1 MPEGNYLTAGDLAM
15 WDTART
21 GRNYGYNDGG
31 YGCYYRSGRGAAIT
45 GVGLGAAS
53 LAGVVAGGFMLA
65 FGLNQAS
72 KARYKAA
79 ENAANGNTKA
89 IELVAAHLAQE
100 RNTRESWQN
109 VHTPTMTQYVDVRAG
124 AGAGAGANALANA
137 EAYALMNGGGLNPL
151 SSVIQNNCA
160 LRVQRVSERNCGCG
174 CGE

>member
-1 MPEGNYLTAGDLAM
+1 M

-21 GRNYGYNDGG
+21 GRNFGYNDGG
-31 YGCYYRSGRGAAIT
+31 YGCYYRGGRGAAIT
-45 GVGLGAAS
+45 GVGLGAAG
-53 LAGVVAGGFMLA
+53 LGIAIFGGMAVA
-65 FGLNQAS
+65 FGLNAAS

-100 RNTRESWQN
+100 RNTREGWQN

-124 AGAGAGANALANA
+124 AGAGAGANALATANA
-137 EAYALMNGGGLNPL
+137 MLLNGGVYNPL
-151 SSVIQNNCA
+151 SSAIQNNCA
-160 LRVQRVSERNCGCG
+160 LRVQHVSERNCGCG

>member
-1 MPEGNYLTAGDLAM
+1 MEGNYLTSGDLAM

-31 YGCYYRSGRGAAIT
+31 YGCYHRSGRGMAAT
-45 GVGLGAAS
+45 GIGLGAGLGGAALIGVF
-53 LAGVVAGGFMLA
+53 LAAWGA
-65 FGLNQAS
+65 NQAS

-124 AGAGAGANALANA
+124 AGAGAGANALSTA
-137 EAYALMNGGGLNPL
+137 EAVAAILNGGRSGQVCPQP
-151 SSVIQNNCA
+151 VA
-160 LRVQRVSERNCGCG
+160 LYQPAMPCRCNTCGD
-174 CGE
+174 